1 MAAHAQENFDP
12 VDPHHLIAHHGHV
25 ILRPRTLVAVLSALL
40 FFTVLTV
47 ACSRAEVWIA
57 HKFDVEIPQL
67 VNVLIALSI
76 AVVKAVL
83 VAMFFMQ
90 LKYDNPLHS
99 ILMLFCLFA
108 VGLFLF
114 FAMTDLGTRAVV
126 YPYKS
131 GEIQK
136 GGMGINT
143 QVKDESGK
151 VVGGVDT
158 ENLGIVAW
166 AKQRRI
172 KEIDSLNA
180 QHQLQPPLAE
190 HETAEERWEKEAEV
204 FHAAHGVQPNPAPT
218 SSTANKQIKRGGPTP
233 DLYTPDAL
241 MKPKASEHE
250 H

>member
-25 ILRPRTLVAVLSALL
+25 ILRPRTLVAVLGALL

-47 ACSRAEVWIA
+47 ACSRTEVWIA

-76 AVVKAVL
+76 AVVKSVL
-83 VAMFFMQ
+83 VGMFFMQ

-99 ILMLFCLFA
+99 ILMLFCMFA
-108 VGLFLF
+108 VVLFLF
-114 FAMTDLGTRAVV
+114 FAMTDLGTRGVV
-126 YPYKS
+126 YSYKS

-136 GGMGINT
+136 GGMGIDT
-143 QVKDESGK
+143 QVKGEHGEVS
-151 VVGGVDT
+151 GVDT
-158 ENLGIVAW
+158 EHLGIVVW
-166 AKQRRI
+166 AKKARI
-172 KEIDSLNA
+172 EQIGQLNS
-180 QHQLQPPLAE
+180 QHQLQPPLADK
-190 HETAEERWEKEAEV
+190 ETPEERWEKEAAV
-204 FHAAHGVQPNPAPT
+204 FHAGHGAEKPVVKAN
-218 SSTANKQIKRGGPTP
+218 TANKQVKREGPTP

-241 MKPKASEHE
+241 LKPAASEHE